1 MINLT
6 GKTDRILKDPNESE
20 RIELNQFDSTKLVK
34 IHAFKVPYLRQ
45 IIREANFSGGPGRV
59 FPFSKGYAAWE
70 TDEIISMELYR
81 NVALAFLCIFLTT
94 LPLLSDL
101 LGCAEVLLSV
111 VLTMVNVSGLM
122 HFWGKIIFS

>member
-1 MINLT
+1 M
-6 GKTDRILKDPNESE
+6 
-20 RIELNQFDSTKLVK
+20 
-34 IHAFKVPYLRQ
+34 
-45 IIREANFSGGPGRV
+45 

-122 HFWGKIIFS
+122 HFWGKIFFKAKSEVFWVKLILVLNAFLRYGHLKFFFFGHQKHPLEWLLEDQT

>member
-1 MINLT
+1 M
-6 GKTDRILKDPNESE
+6 
-20 RIELNQFDSTKLVK
+20 
-34 IHAFKVPYLRQ
+34 PYLRQ
-45 IIREANFSGGPGRV
+45 VIREANFSGGPGRV

-122 HFWGKIIFS
+122 HFWGKRFFIAKSAVFWVKLILVLNAILRYGHLKFFSFDTL

>member
-1 MINLT
+1 M
-6 GKTDRILKDPNESE
+6 
-20 RIELNQFDSTKLVK
+20 LNKSGLSTAFSFVK
-34 IHAFKVPYLRQ
+34 VRTLPYLFFM
-45 IIREANFSGGPGRV
+45 ILAKI
-59 FPFSKGYAAWE
+59 YAAWE

-122 HFWGKIIFS
+122 HFWGKIFFSGRLDTPIRR

>member
-1 MINLT
+1 MSI
-6 GKTDRILKDPNESE
+6 GFWPCHEVCLKA
-20 RIELNQFDSTKLVK
+20 K
-34 IHAFKVPYLRQ
+34 IIISQISNYTALSQQ

-122 HFWGKIIFS
+122 HFWGKRFQFSYLKRGIEWTP

>member
-1 MINLT
+1 M
-6 GKTDRILKDPNESE
+6 
-20 RIELNQFDSTKLVK
+20 
-34 IHAFKVPYLRQ
+34 PYLRQ
-45 IIREANFSGGPGRV
+45 IIRDANFSGGPGRV

-122 HFWGKIIFS
+122 HFWGKRFSVED